1 MSCYLKYLIL
11 FIWFNVGS
19 YDLYVN
25 LCGLYADPYNLYIVY
40 AIYMHSENILKIE
53 NLIDSQLNS
62 KLEVMLRRIR

>member
-1 MSCYLKYLIL
+1 
-11 FIWFNVGS
+11 VGS

-62 KLEVMLRRIR
+62 KLEVMLRKIR